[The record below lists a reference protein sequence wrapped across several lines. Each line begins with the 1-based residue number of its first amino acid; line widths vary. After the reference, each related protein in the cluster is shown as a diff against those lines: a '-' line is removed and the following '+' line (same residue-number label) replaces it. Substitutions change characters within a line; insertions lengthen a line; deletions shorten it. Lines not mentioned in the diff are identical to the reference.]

1 MRGLEKAT
9 LPMLTLVAAT
19 TGIPGI
25 ATAHD
30 PGETLDAFCTPG
42 ANPLW
47 ILTAQNMAEACGQ
60 FYGRPGYHGV
70 KPCQPPGP
78 DFVGFPRVVLQAI
91 HEQVHDKPGCDPTL
105 RELLA

>member
-1 MRGLEKAT
+1 MRGLEKTT

-30 PGETLDAFCTPG
+30 PNEMLDAFCTPC

-47 ILTAQNMAEACGQ
+47 TLTPQNMAGACGQ
-60 FYGRPGYHGV
+60 FDG
-70 KPCQPPGP
+70 
-78 DFVGFPRVVLQAI
+78 
-91 HEQVHDKPGCDPTL
+91 
-105 RELLA
+105 ELLA